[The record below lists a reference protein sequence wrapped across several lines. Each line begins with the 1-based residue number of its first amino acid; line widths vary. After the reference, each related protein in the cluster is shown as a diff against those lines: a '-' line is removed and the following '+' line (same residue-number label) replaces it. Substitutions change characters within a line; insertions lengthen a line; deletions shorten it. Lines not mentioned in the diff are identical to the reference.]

1 MSREVHV
8 QFWERVGVKFRQRG
22 SPRGA
27 NTIFEQSYATAW
39 AAIRKR
45 GHSWSDTGHPA
56 DARYSLLADAFQ
68 PFLIVTRNT
77 SSPNDW

>member
-22 SPRGA
+22 SPRGV

-45 GHSWSDTGHPA
+45 AKAAFSHPYRMSPLGERVRNA
-56 DARYSLLADAFQ
+56 NTEILVSKSFQ
-68 PFLIVTRNT
+68 
-77 SSPNDW
+77 